1 MVLLHIK
8 RETES
13 QFLYETPISTSIA
26 QLNMD
31 IVMIYNG
38 RLKISRICSEIEELA
53 KYGVMLPPE
62 IRGLNEEQ
70 ISELKFKDEWTE
82 KVAPSGGFIYNPDLA
97 ANRNGQQPQPNMQ
110 LILRDA
116 INEAKNMVSKHL
128 VNENK
133 PLTLKEVQE
142 AIGILNGAVTIVYPM
157 KLPPHDRIQMEF
169 INTEDLS
176 GTQASREVIE
186 PTKAQLWFA
195 GRQLL
200 EEKRLHDY
208 LGKNEKCK
216 VILKLVNCGEGAPG
230 REPVFNEAAAK
241 EIMLKQ
247 YQRQEELK
255 QLEEDEDDSYL
266 QSKWANS
273 KILKQQL
280 HGVGNIEFR
289 FSK

>member
-8 RETES
+8 RGTES
-13 QFLYETPISTSIA
+13 QFLYETSTSTPIA
-26 QLNMD
+26 QLNID

-38 RLKISRICSEIEELA
+38 RLKISRICNEIEELA
-53 KYGVMLPPE
+53 KYGAMLPPE
-62 IRGLNEEQ
+62 IRGLTEEQ
-70 ISELKFKDEWTE
+70 ISELKLKDKWAAQ
-82 KVAPSGGFIYNPDLA
+82 VIPSGGFIHNHDLA

-110 LILRDA
+110 SILRNA
-116 INEAKNMVSKHL
+116 INDAKNMVSKRL
-128 VNENK
+128 VDENVT
-133 PLTLKEVQE
+133 LTFKQVQE
-142 AIGILNGAVTIVYPM
+142 AIGTLNGAVTIVYPM
-157 KLPPHDRIQMEF
+157 KLQPHDKIQMEF
-169 INTEDLS
+169 LNTEDLS
-176 GTQASREVIE
+176 GTQESREVIE

-216 VILKLVNCGEGAPG
+216 VILKLVKCGEGAPG
-230 REPVFNEAAAK
+230 REPVFSEAVTK

-247 YQRQEELK
+247 YHRQEELK
-255 QLEEDEDDSYL
+255 ELEEDEDDSYL

-273 KILKQQL
+273 TNLKQQL
-280 HGVGNIEFR
+280 HGVENIKFR